1 MVICDNRPDKC
12 PLGLVIRGTV
22 ILKSGTLWVE
32 KSVWSELKRDSEG
45 GIRDGELFQEVS
57 LLKRSRKMSQ

>member
-1 MVICDNRPDKC
+1 M
-12 PLGLVIRGTV
+12 
-22 ILKSGTLWVE
+22 E

-57 LLKRSRKMSQ
+57 LLKRSRKMSQYLEHME